1 MSIKTLMKRIAL
13 VTVSTLGLGLMSTAP
28 TNAAYDAANSDFTVT
43 AVGRVGYGIQFV
55 VKSTGSITNGD
66 ELDASSYAHFV
77 LLEAPTSAGKV
88 ATTSA
93 VNGAWTSGLEQ
104 PNATALNQD
113 SVTVAAFSA
122 NTSTGGTLVHTITG
136 SKNFAGS
143 VADATIMD
151 TYTAGTYKFLVWV
164 DTSASALKAAS
175 AGPIAKTVSVTLGG
189 TPNQIVLSSATGT
202 ADSSSSTTNLVTA
215 TIKDSAGIETIMD
228 TSIETFA
235 VRSSTDTEQVFKG
248 FIGDTLSATWDAR
261 RTETNGFLDTTVAT
275 TGAGFLDTGK
285 SPKENTPYHSSNIRF
300 WVGSSYA
307 GVTTFNIVGM
317 KGFAGVS
324 ASYSLTTTSPAVIS
338 RIVPAA
344 AVSSWGRADTGTTTA
359 HGLRSSS
366 YTAALTVATQAN
378 AAVVPTATSLFASTT
393 SGKSISFEVQIPT
406 AGALVRGSVAAIS
419 TTTPVPT
426 GVSVGAFDYT
436 ANETTTIKTFT
447 ATAPQ
452 PGDGYVVTWNMSNGT
467 SYKYSVTYKASSV
480 DTSIGS
486 MVTNI
491 DSSPK
496 AEVGA
501 AVTINATVRDGFGAL
516 VSGANVRM
524 THNRTATG
532 ITSDVLTATTNSSGV
547 ASFTVTDAFAGT
559 TATSKYSAGSFTLTA
574 ATSNAAGALAG
585 GTKTINFVNPLHIAA
600 GSVTL
605 TEDAQDNDT
614 TANIVDAVITETITV
629 LTETGTALSGV
640 AYTATI
646 SDGLYEGV
654 TTYAGGASLLTGFT
668 DSNGQAFIRVAGYKS
683 GVQTVTFTVGSTTV
697 SDTFTVKS
705 AAAKLRAVEVDS
717 AALSVATDKTGYVT
731 VTAKDVYG
739 NVVPGATLT
748 VSYTGTA
755 GRIVSYNG
763 AQGNTATTG
772 DDGKLVV
779 GIFGEAAGTGTLTVE
794 YASASTASTT
804 SQGVAPITRAA
815 KATSTVTV
823 SGTPAAIAAAEAA
836 TDAAAEAIDAAN
848 AATDAANLAAEAAD
862 AATVAAE
869 EARDA
874 ADAATAAVEELATQV
889 ATLMAALKAQ
899 ITTLANTVAKIAKKV
914 KA

>member
-1 MSIKTLMKRIAL
+1 VFESE
-13 VTVSTLGLGLMSTAP
+13 V
-28 TNAAYDAANSDFTVT
+28 
-43 AVGRVGYGIQFV
+43 
-55 VKSTGSITNGD
+55 
-66 ELDASSYAHFV
+66 
-77 LLEAPTSAGKV
+77 V
-88 ATTSA
+88 ATTSDS
-93 VNGAWTSGLEQ
+93 NTAWSSGTVQ
-104 PNATALNQD
+104 TTATALNED
-113 SVTVAAFSA
+113 SVTVGTIVA
-122 NTSTGGTLVHTITG
+122 NTSTGGTLVHTLTG
-136 SKNFAGS
+136 AKNFAG
-143 VADATIMD
+143 TIGGAAQD

-164 DTSASALKAAS
+164 DAVNAATKAAD

-248 FIGDTLSATWDAR
+248 FIGDTLSATWSAR
-261 RTETNGFLDTTVAT
+261 NYTSSANGFLDTTVAT
-275 TGAGFLDTGK
+275 TGAGFLNTGK
-285 SPKENTPYHSSNIRF
+285 SPNENIPYHSSNIRF
-300 WVGSSYA
+300 WVGASYA

-324 ASYSLTTTSPAVIS
+324 TSYSLTTTSPAVIS

-496 AEVGA
+496 AAVGA

-559 TATSKYSAGSFTLTA
+559 TTTSKYSAGSFTLTA

-585 GTKTINFVNPLHIAA
+585 GTKTINFVNPAHITA

-605 TEDAQDNDT
+605 TEDAEDNDT
-614 TANIVDAVITETITV
+614 TANAVDAMSTETITV
-629 LTETGTALSGV
+629 LSETGTALSGV

-646 SDGLYEGV
+646 SDGLYERV
-654 TTYAGGASLLTGFT
+654 TSYAAGASQLTGFT

-717 AALSVATDKTGYVT
+717 AALSVGTDKTGYVT

-739 NVVPGATLT
+739 NVVPSATLT
-748 VSYTGTA
+748 VTYSGTA

-763 AQGNTATTG
+763 AQGNAATTG
-772 DDGKLVV
+772 TDGKLVI

-815 KATSTVTV
+815 SATTAVTV